1 MATGYSS
8 LQTFLS
14 LYYTET
20 YGRGIV
26 LAGTFFTISGLS
38 SIPTRGI
45 GGVLAEKMGP
55 DKIVISALTLIL
67 AGSLMVLLK
76 GTLSYLIAPIFV
88 GLGLGL
94 LIPSMLVGVSSVTEN
109 TEYGSAFSFSTVS
122 WDVGGLV
129 GPIIGGLL
137 SSAYSYRAA
146 IILYPI
152 LSFLGLLSFIYYLL
166 ERRI

>member
-1 MATGYSS
+1 
-8 LQTFLS
+8 
-14 LYYTET
+14 
-20 YGRGIV
+20 
-26 LAGTFFTISGLS
+26 
-38 SIPTRGI
+38 
-45 GGVLAEKMGP
+45 
-55 DKIVISALTLIL
+55 
-67 AGSLMVLLK
+67 
-76 GTLSYLIAPIFV
+76 SYLIAPIFV